1 MNTIDLRALVQRAK
15 ERDPDA
21 WEAIY
26 RHVHPGLYSY
36 ARRRLASQE
45 QTEDAVSET
54 MTRAIDAADRF
65 EWSGG
70 GLSAW
75 LFGILRNVV
84 LETYRASGRTTGPD
98 PAVEAAVG
106 DDPLDAVLLS
116 EEAAYVRRAFDSLAA
131 DDREVLELRVVAGL
145 DANEVGAVL
154 RKRPGAVRMAQ
165 SRALT
170 RLRSLMD
177 GATP

>member
-1 MNTIDLRALVQRAK
+1 MNTIDLRALAQRAQD
-15 ERDPDA
+15 RDPDA

-26 RHVHPGLYSY
+26 RQAHPGLYAY
-36 ARRRLASQE
+36 ARRRLATEE

-54 MTRAIDAADRF
+54 MTRAIDAVDRF

-70 GLSAW
+70 GLNAW
-75 LFGILRNVV
+75 LYGILRNVV
-84 LETYRASGRTTGPD
+84 LEAYRASGRSGPEALTE
-98 PAVEAAVG
+98 PAG
-106 DDPLDAVLLS
+106 YDPLDAVLVK
-116 EEAAYVRRAFDSLAA
+116 EEAAGVRLAFSRLAA

-145 DANEVGAVL
+145 DASEVGAVL

-177 GATP
+177 GVAP